1 MHSVYFPHQLC
12 FIIPIAEVPLTPVF
26 LAAGW
31 QQVLEALV
39 LGALVLGA
47 LVLGALV
54 LGELVLESFGTG
66 AR

>member
-31 QQVLEALV
+31 QPVLE
-39 LGALVLGA
+39 A